1 MGLYVNQKQI
11 RILVILSIVA
21 IAAFLCGCTGT
32 KDDNSSEG
40 SVNTELLGTWSMI
53 EEAENSSLKI
63 IYTFYSNFS
72 FFSGVQNMSSKLYD
86 FSLWGSYS
94 LSDSR
99 INLIVSEQNLTS
111 NLKYTVSDD
120 GNNLSLYYEDDI
132 NFDILT
138 REQ

>member
-11 RILVILSIVA
+11 RILVLLSIVA

-94 LSDSR
+94 P
-99 INLIVSEQNLTS
+99 IVPTMGCIPLTAY
-111 NLKYTVSDD
+111 LHV
-120 GNNLSLYYEDDI
+120 LM
-132 NFDILT
+132 ILL
-138 REQ
+138 QP